1 MRPARRDACVWLGS
15 WGRSRSFLVVLQQLG
30 HAVGELGSVAGPV
43 LDAVLLQQHACRARP
58 RVVSAND
65 FNRTTIARTILLD
78 HDYSVIRLLA
88 RSKARQT
95 NHQHRIS
102 VPFSILFRIVSGLSS
117 GLLAIASHGG
127 TDGVAPVLLPTHQV
141 WRNQWFSASRRLR
154 LVRSGMVNGRPETN
168 RYARIE
174 NSMACS
180 TASWLANIAHPRH
193 RPRRLDIWLKRKPET
208 IVARSSPNKKAK
220 SLTNRQVGRLR
231 TFRRNQTT

>member
-1 MRPARRDACVWLGS
+1 MRLGSRS
-15 WGRSRSFLVVLQQLG
+15 WGRCFLVVLEQLG
-30 HAVGELGSVAGPV
+30 NAIGELGAVAGPI
-43 LDAVLLQQHACRARP
+43 LDAVFLEQHACRVGA
-58 RVVSAND
+58 RVVSPHH
-65 FNRTTIARTILLD
+65 FNRTAIARAILLD
-78 HDYSVIRLLA
+78 HNNTVVRLLA

-102 VPFSILFRIVSGLSS
+102 VPFSKLFRIVSGLSS

-193 RPRRLDIWLKRKPET
+193 RPRRLDMLVEEE
-208 IVARSSPNKKAK
+208 ARDNSCPIIAPTKKAK
-220 SLTNRQVGRLR
+220 SLTNRQAQDV
-231 TFRRNQTT
+231 QTKPNYIASRYLGKS